1 MANYRELLETALNQ
15 GARSTKWNI
24 IIPDPKYEKTL
35 SLLAKDVSL
44 PNVGVKS
51 ISFKYKGREIP
62 IGGQVKR
69 TNEFSVSFLTDPEH
83 SIRKFFEDWVLK
95 FDARSFE
102 SSFEDSTYSNSLR
115 GSITKESALYRNIT
129 LMQYPFDCEIDLNAN
144 IKPTAQYTMYG
155 CFPTDIGSFSYNN
168 DNESI
173 LDLKVQ
179 FNCVYYQR
187 DF

>member
-24 IIPDPKYEKTL
+24 IIPDKNFDKTL
-35 SLLAKDVSL
+35 SLLAKDVTL

-51 ISFKYKGREIP
+51 ITFKYKGREIP

-69 TNEFSVSFLTDPEH
+69 TNEFSISFLTDSEH
-83 SIRKFFEDWVLK
+83 KIRKFFEDWVLK
-95 FDARSFE
+95 FDARSYG
-102 SSFEDSTYSNSLR
+102 SSFEDSSYSSSLKS
-115 GSITKESALYRNIT
+115 SITNENSLYRNIT
-129 LMQYPFDCEIDLNAN
+129 IMQYPFDCDIDVDSNV
-144 IKPTAQYTMYG
+144 KPTAQYTMYG
-155 CFPTDIGSFSYNN
+155 CFPTDVGSFSYVN

-179 FNCVYYQR
+179 FNCTYYQR